1 MPAAPAAREKRAFIK
16 IGENNKPRHGGWEE
30 RLGGSMSEAWI
41 NGKPA
46 SLAAAAERA
55 AEILSS
61 ARMPVIAGLGTDV
74 AGARASIL
82 LAERLRGAY
91 DHMYSARIF
100 ADLDVMRQAGLMF
113 TTPNEARLRAD
124 VFLFIGK
131 DLTLVWPAM
140 MERLSPAGIPPFDLV
155 REQRKLLWIAPA
167 RGAKA
172 DGLTIET
179 LDSSNLHTTLAALRA
194 RVAGRPVGCAKSARR
209 KLDEFAEILKN
220 ARFGV
225 AVWGGDSLDSLS
237 IEMLQG
243 LIRDLNKTTR
253 FSGLPLGNDS
263 NASGV
268 VQTSGWM
275 TGFPVRTSFGRGF
288 PEHDTWRF
296 DATRMIECGEADAAL
311 WISAYEVEEPPWK
324 KNIPLVALVPP
335 QMAFPQE
342 PQVCIEI
349 GCPGIDH
356 DSAEFSRET
365 GSIVSRKASRPSHR
379 PSVEAVIG
387 EIAKHLGGD
396 A

>member
-1 MPAAPAAREKRAFIK
+1 MHEAR
-16 IGENNKPRHGGWEE
+16 
-30 RLGGSMSEAWI
+30 I

-46 SLAAAAERA
+46 LLAAAAGRA
-55 AEILSS
+55 AEILSA
-61 ARMPVIAGLGTDV
+61 ARMSVIAGLGTDV

-91 DHMYSARIF
+91 DHMDSERVF

-124 VFLFIGK
+124 VLLFIGK
-131 DLTLVWPAM
+131 DLTKIWPAM
-140 MERLSPAGIPPFDLV
+140 MERLSPAEIPPFDLA
-155 REQRKLLWIAPA
+155 REPRKLLRVAPG

-172 DGLTIET
+172 DGPPIET

-194 RVAGRPVGCAKSARR
+194 RAAGRPVRCAKSARR
-209 KLDEFAEILKN
+209 KLDEFVEVLKH

-237 IEMLQG
+237 IEMLHG
-243 LIRDLNKTTR
+243 LIRDLNSATR
-253 FSGLPLGNDS
+253 FSGLPLGYDS

-275 TGFPVRTSFGRGF
+275 TGFPMRTSFGRGY

-296 DATRMIECGEADAAL
+296 DATRMVESGEADAAL
-311 WISAYEVEEPPWK
+311 WISAYGREAPQWK
-324 KNIPLVALVPP
+324 KNIPLVALASP
-335 QMAFPQE
+335 QTAFARE
-342 PQVCIEI
+342 PEVRIEI

-356 DSAEFSRET
+356 DAAEFARET
-365 GSIVSRKASRPSHR
+365 GSIVSRKASRPSQA
-379 PSVEAVIG
+379 PSVQSVVG

-396 A
+396 AKC

>member
-1 MPAAPAAREKRAFIK
+1 MNEAR
-16 IGENNKPRHGGWEE
+16 
-30 RLGGSMSEAWI
+30 I
-41 NGKPA
+41 NGKPTL
-46 SLAAAAERA
+46 LAAAAERA
-55 AEILSS
+55 AEILSA

-74 AGARASIL
+74 AGAHASIL

-131 DLTLVWPAM
+131 DLTRVWPAM
-140 MERLSPAGIPPFDLV
+140 MERLSPAEIPPFDLA
-155 REQRKLLWIAPA
+155 REPRKLLRIAPG

-172 DGLTIET
+172 DGPRIET

-194 RVAGRPVGCAKSARR
+194 RAAGRPVSCAKSARR
-209 KLDEFAEILKN
+209 KLDEFVEVLKN

-237 IEMLQG
+237 IEMLHG

-263 NASGV
+263 NAPGV

-296 DATRMIECGEADAAL
+296 DATRMVESGEADAAL
-311 WISAYEVEEPPWK
+311 WISAYGVEAPQWTQ
-324 KNIPLVALVPP
+324 NIPLVALASPRT
-335 QMAFPQE
+335 AFAQE

-356 DSAEFSRET
+356 DAAEFARET
-365 GSIVSRKASRPSHR
+365 GSIVARKASHPSQA
-379 PSVEAVIG
+379 PSVEAVVS
-387 EIAKHLGGD
+387 EIAKHLGGTPKC
-396 A
+396 

>member
-1 MPAAPAAREKRAFIK
+1 
-16 IGENNKPRHGGWEE
+16 
-30 RLGGSMSEAWI
+30 MSEARI

-46 SLAAAAERA
+46 LLAAAVARA
-55 AEILSS
+55 AEILSA

-124 VFLFIGK
+124 VLLFIGK
-131 DLTLVWPAM
+131 DLTKIWPAM
-140 MERLSPAGIPPFDLV
+140 MERLAPAEIRPFDLA
-155 REQRKLLWIAPA
+155 REPRKLLWIAPA
-167 RGAKA
+167 RGTQV
-172 DGLTIET
+172 DGLAVET
-179 LDSSNLHTTLAALRA
+179 LEFSNLHTTLAALRA
-194 RVAGRPVGCAKSARR
+194 RAAGRPVRCPKRVLR
-209 KLDEFAEILKN
+209 KLDEFAEILKD

-225 AVWGGDSLDSLS
+225 AVWGGDSLDCLA
-237 IEMLQG
+237 IEMLHG

-253 FSGLPLGNDS
+253 FSGLPLGTDS

-268 VQTSGWM
+268 VETSGWM
-275 TGFPVRTSFGRGF
+275 TGFPMRTSFGRGF

-296 DATRMIECGEADAAL
+296 DATRMIESGEADAAL
-311 WISAYEVEEPPWK
+311 WISAYGNETPRWK
-324 KNIPLVALVPP
+324 KIIPLVALASP
-335 QMAFPQE
+335 QTAFAQE
-342 PQVCIEI
+342 PEVRIET
-349 GCPGIDH
+349 GFPGMDH

-365 GSIVSRKASRPSHR
+365 VSIVSRKASHPSQAI
-379 PSVEAVIG
+379 SVESVIG
-387 EIAKHLGGD
+387 QIVKHLGGD

>member
-1 MPAAPAAREKRAFIK
+1 MNEAR
-16 IGENNKPRHGGWEE
+16 
-30 RLGGSMSEAWI
+30 I

-46 SLAAAAERA
+46 LLVAAAERA
-55 AEILSS
+55 AEILSA
-61 ARMPVIAGLGTDV
+61 ARMPVVAGLGTDV

-131 DLTLVWPAM
+131 DLTKVWPAM
-140 MERLSPAGIPPFDLV
+140 MERLSPAEIPPFDLA
-155 REQRKLLWIAPA
+155 RAPRKLLRIAPG

-179 LDSSNLHTTLAALRA
+179 LDSSNLHATLAALRA
-194 RVAGRPVGCAKSARR
+194 RAAGRPASCAKGTRH
-209 KLDEFAEILKN
+209 KLDEFAEVLKN

-237 IEMLQG
+237 TEMLHG
-243 LIRDLNKTTR
+243 LIRDLNRTTR
-253 FSGLPLGNDS
+253 FSGLPLGNDC
-263 NASGV
+263 NGSGV

-275 TGFPVRTSFGRGF
+275 TGFPMRTSFGRGF

-296 DATRMIECGEADAAL
+296 DAMRMVESGEADAAL
-311 WISAYEVEEPPWK
+311 WISAYGREAPHWK
-324 KNIPLVALVPP
+324 KNIPLVALACP
-335 QMAFPQE
+335 QTAFAQE

-356 DSAEFSRET
+356 DAAEFARET
-365 GSIVSRKASRPSHR
+365 GSIVSRKASHPSHAF
-379 PSVEAVIG
+379 SVEAVVS
-387 EIAKHLGGD
+387 EIAKHLDGD

>member
-1 MPAAPAAREKRAFIK
+1 MNEAR
-16 IGENNKPRHGGWEE
+16 
-30 RLGGSMSEAWI
+30 I

-46 SLAAAAERA
+46 VLAAAAERA
-55 AEILSS
+55 AEILSA
-61 ARMPVIAGLGTDV
+61 ARFPVIAGLGTDV

-91 DHMYSARIF
+91 DHMYSARVF
-100 ADLDVMRQAGLMF
+100 TDLDVMRQAGLMF

-131 DLTLVWPAM
+131 DLTRVWPAM
-140 MERLSPAGIPPFDLV
+140 MERLSPAEIPPFDLA
-155 REQRKLLWIAPA
+155 REPRKLLRIAPG

-179 LDSSNLHTTLAALRA
+179 LDFSNLHATLAALRA
-194 RVAGRPVGCAKSARR
+194 RAAGRPVRCAKSARR
-209 KLDEFAEILKN
+209 KLDEIVEILKN

-237 IEMLQG
+237 IEMLHG

-296 DATRMIECGEADAAL
+296 DATRMIESGEADAAL
-311 WISAYEVEEPPWK
+311 WISAYGVEAPQWK
-324 KNIPLVALVPP
+324 KNIPLVALASP
-335 QMAFPQE
+335 QTDFAQE

-356 DSAEFSRET
+356 DAAEFARET
-365 GSIVSRKASRPSHR
+365 GSIISRKASHPSQAS
-379 PSVEAVIG
+379 SVEAVIG
-387 EIAKHLGGD
+387 QIAKHLGETPKC
-396 A
+396 

>member
-1 MPAAPAAREKRAFIK
+1 
-16 IGENNKPRHGGWEE
+16 
-30 RLGGSMSEAWI
+30 MSEARI

-46 SLAAAAERA
+46 LLAEAAERA
-55 AEILSS
+55 AEILSA
-61 ARMPVIAGLGTDV
+61 ARLPVIAGLGTDV

-91 DHMYSARIF
+91 DHMYSARVF

-131 DLTLVWPAM
+131 DLTRVWPAM
-140 MERLSPAGIPPFDLV
+140 MERLSPAEIPPFDLA
-155 REQRKLLWIAPA
+155 REPRKLLRIAPV

-172 DGLTIET
+172 DGPTIET
-179 LDSSNLHTTLAALRA
+179 LDSSNLHATLAALRA
-194 RVAGRPVGCAKSARR
+194 RAAGRPVSCAKSARR
-209 KLDEFAEILKN
+209 KLDEFVEVLKN

-237 IEMLQG
+237 IEMLHG

-275 TGFPVRTSFGRGF
+275 TGFPMRTSFSRGF

-296 DATRMIECGEADAAL
+296 DATRMIESGEADAAL
-311 WISAYEVEEPPWK
+311 WISAYGVEAPQWK
-324 KNIPLVALVPP
+324 KNIPLVALASP
-335 QMAFPQE
+335 QTDFAQE
-342 PQVCIEI
+342 PHVCIEI

-356 DSAEFSRET
+356 DAAEFARET
-365 GSIVSRKASRPSHR
+365 GSIISRKASHPSQAS
-379 PSVEAVIG
+379 SVEAVIG
-387 EIAKHLGGD
+387 QIAKHLGETPKC
-396 A
+396 

>member
-1 MPAAPAAREKRAFIK
+1 MNDAR
-16 IGENNKPRHGGWEE
+16 
-30 RLGGSMSEAWI
+30 I

-46 SLAAAAERA
+46 SLSEAAVRA
-55 AEILSS
+55 AEILSA

-91 DHMYSARIF
+91 DHMYSARVF
-100 ADLDVMRQAGLMF
+100 ADLDVTRQAGLMF

-131 DLTLVWPAM
+131 DLTRVWPAM
-140 MERLSPAGIPPFDLV
+140 MERLSPAEIPPFDLA
-155 REQRKLLWIAPA
+155 REQRKLLWIAPG

-172 DGLTIET
+172 DGPTIET

-194 RVAGRPVGCAKSARR
+194 RAAGRPVMCGKRMLR
-209 KLDEFAEILKN
+209 KLAEFAEVLKN

-237 IEMLQG
+237 IEMLHG
-243 LIRDLNKTTR
+243 LIRDLNRTTR
-253 FSGLPLGNDS
+253 FSGLPLSNDS

-268 VQTSGWM
+268 VQASGWM

-296 DATRMIECGEADAAL
+296 DATRMIESGEADAAM
-311 WISAYEVEEPPWK
+311 WISAYGGEAPRWK
-324 KNIPLVALVPP
+324 KSIPLVALASP
-335 QMAFPQE
+335 QTAFAQE

-356 DSAEFSRET
+356 DCAEFSRET
-365 GSIVSRKASRPSHR
+365 ASIVSRKASHPSQAS
-379 PSVEAVIG
+379 SVEAVIG
-387 EIAKHLGGD
+387 EIAKHLGETPKC
-396 A
+396 

>member
-1 MPAAPAAREKRAFIK
+1 MNEAR
-16 IGENNKPRHGGWEE
+16 
-30 RLGGSMSEAWI
+30 I

-46 SLAAAAERA
+46 LLAAAVERA
-55 AEILSS
+55 AEILSA

-124 VFLFIGK
+124 VFLFIGS
-131 DLTLVWPAM
+131 DLTRVWPAM
-140 MERLSPAGIPPFDLV
+140 MDRLAPAEIPPLDLA
-155 REQRKLLWIAPA
+155 RESRKLLWIAPG
-167 RGAKA
+167 RGAMA
-172 DGLTIET
+172 DGLTIKT

-194 RVAGRPVGCAKSARR
+194 HAASRPVSCTKSVRR
-209 KLDEFAEILKN
+209 KLDEFVEVLKN

-237 IEMLQG
+237 IEMLHG
-243 LIRDLNKTTR
+243 LIRDLNRTTR
-253 FSGLPLGNDS
+253 FSGLPLGIDS

-275 TGFPVRTSFGRGF
+275 TGFPMRTSFGRGY
-288 PEHDTWRF
+288 PDHDTWRF
-296 DATRMIECGEADAAL
+296 DATRMIESGEADAAL
-311 WISAYEVEEPPWK
+311 WISAYGREVPQWK
-324 KNIPLVALVPP
+324 KNIPLVALASP
-335 QMAFPQE
+335 QTAFAQE
-342 PQVCIEI
+342 PEVRIEI

-356 DSAEFSRET
+356 DAAEFARET
-365 GSIVSRKASRPSHR
+365 GSIVSRKASHPSQAL
-379 PSVEAVIG
+379 SVEAVIG
-387 EIAKHLGGD
+387 QIAQHL
-396 A
+396 AETPKC